1 MRIILDRTDLS
12 KSFSSMV
19 DPDLRAQTRLD
30 ASTEHRD
37 LRRTL
42 EGARV
47 PIIEECAMGEQG
59 CSYYVVKAERV
70 GGADVDLFGVCFTN
84 AAGRAGL
91 IERGLLAPTEKPHAV
106 LGKAR
111 AEAAD
116 RNSTTVRRQFAAFMQ
131 SSPDETDVAALPV
144 TKLIGRPSLMQ

>member
-1 MRIILDRTDLS
+1 MRIILDRIDLS
-12 KSFSSMV
+12 NSFSSMV
-19 DPDLRAQTRLD
+19 DPNLRAQSALEG
-30 ASTEHRD
+30 SSEHRD

-47 PIIEECAMGEQG
+47 PIIEQCAMGEQG

-91 IERGLLAPTEKPHAV
+91 IESGLLAPTERPHAV
-106 LGKAR
+106 LGQAR
-111 AEAAD
+111 ADAAD
-116 RNSTTVRRQFAAFMQ
+116 RNTTTVRRQFAAFMQ
-131 SSPDETDVAALPV
+131 SSPDEADVTALPV
-144 TKLIGRPSLMQ
+144 TKLISRPGMMQ

>member
-19 DPDLRAQTRLD
+19 DPDLRAQTCLE
-30 ASTEHRD
+30 ASDGNRD

-47 PIIEECAMGEQG
+47 PIIEQCEMGEQG

-70 GGADVDLFGVCFTN
+70 GGANVDLFGVCFTN
-84 AAGRAGL
+84 AAGRADL
-91 IERGLLAPTEKPHAV
+91 IESGLLAPTEKPHAV

-111 AEAAD
+111 ADAAD
-116 RNSTTVRRQFAAFMQ
+116 RNSTSARRQFAAFMQ
-131 SSPDETDVAALPV
+131 SSPDESDVTALPV
-144 TKLIGRPSLMQ
+144 TRLITRPGMMQ

>member
-1 MRIILDRTDLS
+1 MRIILDRIDLS
-12 KSFSSMV
+12 NSFSSMV
-19 DPDLRAQTRLD
+19 DPDLRAKSCLEG
-30 ASTEHRD
+30 SHEHRD

-47 PIIEECAMGEQG
+47 PIIEQCAIGERD
-59 CSYYVVKAERV
+59 CNYYVVRAERV
-70 GGADVDLFGVCFTN
+70 GGANVDLFGVCFTN

-91 IERGLLAPTEKPHAV
+91 IERGLLAPTEKAHAV

-116 RNSTTVRRQFAAFMQ
+116 RNSTMVRRQVAAFMQ
-131 SSPDETDVAALPV
+131 SSPDEADIATLPV
-144 TKLIGRPSLMQ
+144 TKLIARPSLGQ